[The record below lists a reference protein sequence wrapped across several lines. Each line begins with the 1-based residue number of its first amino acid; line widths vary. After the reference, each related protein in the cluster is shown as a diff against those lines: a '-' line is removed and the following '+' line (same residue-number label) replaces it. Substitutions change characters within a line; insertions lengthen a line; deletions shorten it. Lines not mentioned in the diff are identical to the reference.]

1 MSGMKVRVGAVSYLN
16 TRPLVLGMAQ
26 GMGADRIELSF
37 DVPSR
42 LAERLASSELEVALL
57 PTIELARIP
66 GLTIVPGLGI
76 TSFGAARSVLLV
88 SKHPLDAIRSVA
100 LDPESRTS
108 NALVQ
113 VLFAEAWGGTPAF
126 AHGPGSIDEAL
137 DAHDAVVRIGDK
149 ALFDPL
155 PPGTRAYDLGEAW
168 TARTGLPFVWA
179 VWAAIPA
186 VVDRALYR
194 VFHDSRREG
203 GRMLDRIAED
213 YVWNG
218 RRDPE
223 VARSYLRHNMRYRL
237 GAQEVRAIRLFHEA
251 AERIGL
257 VAAAPDPVLA
267 VFSDSAC
274 RAATHW
280 RLSAGRE
287 PSGPVRV
294 S

>member
-1 MSGMKVRVGAVSYLN
+1 MKVRVGAVSYLN

-42 LAERLASSELEVALL
+42 LADRLAASELEVALL

-66 GLTIVPGLGI
+66 GLTIVPGLAI
-76 TSFGAARSVLLV
+76 TSHGPARSVLLV
-88 SKHPLDAIRSVA
+88 SRRPLEAIRSVA

-108 NALVQ
+108 NALAQ
-113 VLFAEAWGGTPAF
+113 ILFAEVWGGAPAF
-126 AHGPGSIDEAL
+126 APGSASIDEAL

-155 PPGTRAYDLGEAW
+155 PPGTRAFDLGEAW

-186 VVDRALYR
+186 VVDRELYK

-203 GRMLDRIAED
+203 GRRIDDIAED
-213 YVWNG
+213 YVWKG

-223 VARSYLRHNMRYRL
+223 LARSYLRRNMRYRL
-237 GAQEVRAIRLFHEA
+237 GAQEVRAIRMFHEA
-251 AERIGL
+251 AERLGL

-267 VFSDSAC
+267 VFSESAC
-274 RAATHW
+274 RAAAHW
-280 RLSAGRE
+280 RLNAGRTATA
-287 PSGPVRV
+287 P
-294 S
+294 